1 MTLENPQP
9 NEAIREP
16 VRDSRLLNPIERISE
31 ILFGLIMALTFTCA
45 ISVAEASRVDVKE
58 MLIGAIG
65 CNIAWG
71 IVDAIMFLIN
81 GLAQRGRDLAIVRFV
96 RKTGEPEKARAYIAE
111 TFSPELSE
119 IIGTESL
126 ERIRQE
132 IISAPSDKVR
142 TRIYGRDFKMALGI
156 FLLVFLSTLPVALPF
171 AVISQVQLALRVS
184 NGIAIALLF
193 AGGWILA
200 RYGGFRKLRTGLIMA
215 LIGVVL
221 VFLTISLGG

>member
-1 MTLENPQP
+1 MTLKNPQP
-9 NEAIREP
+9 NETIREP

-111 TFSPELSE
+111 TFSPELAE
-119 IIGTESL
+119 IVGAESL

-156 FLLVFLSTLPVALPF
+156 FLLVFLSTLPVAIPF

>member
-1 MTLENPQP
+1 
-9 NEAIREP
+9 
-16 VRDSRLLNPIERISE
+16 
-31 ILFGLIMALTFTCA
+31 
-45 ISVAEASRVDVKE
+45 

-111 TFSPELSE
+111 TFSPELAE
-119 IIGTESL
+119 IVGAESL

-156 FLLVFLSTLPVALPF
+156 FLLVFLSTLPVAIPF

-221 VFLTISLGG
+221 VFLTILLGG